1 MSEQVDPKEILDR
14 LSTVVAVIEL
24 HPTREF
30 RFHADETTAVRDLV
44 VWAKSLLEA
53 IPQVAQL
60 QRDLGKDVRMGA
72 VLQIRKEFD
81 ALLRDRDY
89 YNMTVDSR
97 VNVLMQHVSRILKV
111 DPDACQRCGHSLEDH
126 HPDCQP
132 CPKCK
137 LDYSLCRGAASG
149 VCNQEFLRVESA
161 AQASWEALNGAGSW
175 QQTTQGQR
183 DRYYRQ
189 ISVAIDEADR
199 LRGEQ
204 K

>member
-1 MSEQVDPKEILDR
+1 MRQFQLDEEAGR
-14 LSTVVAVIEL
+14 ETDSLEYS
-24 HPTREF
+24 REF
-30 RFHADETTAVRDLV
+30 RNFWKAETDAAYER
-44 VWAKSLLEA
+44 
-53 IPQVAQL
+53 
-60 QRDLGKDVRMGA
+60 GKRA
-72 VLQIRKEFD
+72 ALRKEPVQRHNHITRDIKPYGQCPACD
-81 ALLRDRDY
+81 ATRDG
-89 YNMTVDSR
+89 
-97 VNVLMQHVSRILKV
+97 
-111 DPDACQRCGHSLEDH
+111 CQRCGHSLEDH